1 MADCGV
7 NDCPPNIPTRDEQ
20 RLRVY
25 SFIWRVRNDLLEFNR
40 RHKQYDGLC
49 HVVGGGVY

>member
-7 NDCPPNIPTRDEQ
+7 NDCPPNIPIPDKQ

-25 SFIWRVRNDLLEFNR
+25 SFIWHVRKKTLELS
-40 RHKQYDGLC
+40 KDTSSIMDS
-49 HVVGGGVY
+49 VT